1 MVGST
6 TTTIL
11 AALLGGFVSP
21 SSAGLL
27 RVPISRLDARDLEA
41 QGVQM
46 LLGAAPS
53 LGVVPQRGQT
63 QDVILKNNVN
73 MAYYGEILIG
83 TPGQPLAVVFDT
95 GSSDLWV
102 PTKKGSAGKAF
113 YDSHNSSTYEALAT
127 PFVITYGSGDVS
139 GIFCK
144 DTVGIGGLTLTN
156 FTFAEVD
163 NTSGLKNW
171 GSMPF
176 DGVLGL
182 GFQSTSRSPGLTV
195 IQALVQ
201 SGELEKPVFGFYLAR
216 DSPGEL
222 VFGGVDPSH
231 VASEFTW
238 VDVVREAWWAVT
250 LDSVKLGSILS
261 VSSTPMAI
269 VDSGTSMIAGPQ
281 REVDAI
287 IAMIGAQTI
296 QGMYVVGCDA
306 QLPTLGFAFGGRDF
320 NLSIQDLTVDRVGN
334 LCVLGI
340 QSIGMGTPMWVLG
353 DIFMRKYYVQFD
365 WGKKRLGFALASS
378 GTNWV

>member
-1 MVGST
+1 
-6 TTTIL
+6 
-11 AALLGGFVSP
+11 VSP

-63 QDVILKNNVN
+63 QDVIFKNNVK

-95 GSSDLWV
+95 GSYDLWV
-102 PTKKGSAGKAF
+102 PTKKGSAGKTFYDSTKKGSAGKAF

-127 PFVITYGSGDVS
+127 PFFITYGSGDVS

-144 DTVGIGGLTLTN
+144 DTVAIGGLTLTN

-163 NTSGLKNW
+163 NPSGLKNW
-171 GSMPF
+171 GSMLF

-182 GFQSTSRSPGLTV
+182 GFQSISRSPGLAV

-201 SGELEKPVFGFYLAR
+201 SGELEKPVFGFYLSR

-261 VSSTPMAI
+261 VSTTPMAI
-269 VDSGTSMIAGPQ
+269 VDSVTSMIAGPH
-281 REVDAI
+281 RE
-287 IAMIGAQTI
+287 
-296 QGMYVVGCDA
+296 
-306 QLPTLGFAFGGRDF
+306 
-320 NLSIQDLTVDRVGN
+320 
-334 LCVLGI
+334 
-340 QSIGMGTPMWVLG
+340 
-353 DIFMRKYYVQFD
+353 
-365 WGKKRLGFALASS
+365 RLMPSLR
-378 GTNWV
+378 